1 MDHLK
6 TSEVFQDPSVS
17 EPYIDFGKVFS
28 TLQATSERL
37 GAYPQ
42 TPGVTKEFTDN
53 NQRVID
59 TTSAEND
66 TQEVVLTL
74 TDEKESRLMT
84 VSTNFKIK
92 RHIKRLMKRSQMMMD
107 K

>member
-1 MDHLK
+1 M
-6 TSEVFQDPSVS
+6 
-17 EPYIDFGKVFS
+17 
-28 TLQATSERL
+28 LQATSERL

-42 TPGVTKEFTDN
+42 TPGVTKDFTDN
-53 NQRVID
+53 NQRVIN
-59 TTSAEND
+59 TARAEND

-74 TDEKESRLMT
+74 TDEQGNPLDDGVYELQ
-84 VSTNFKIK
+84 NK